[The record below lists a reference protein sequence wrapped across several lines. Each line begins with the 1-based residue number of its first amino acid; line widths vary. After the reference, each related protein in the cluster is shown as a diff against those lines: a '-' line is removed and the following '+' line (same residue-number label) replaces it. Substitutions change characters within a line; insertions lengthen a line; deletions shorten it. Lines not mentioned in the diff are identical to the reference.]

1 MFCVSNEIA
10 YDRLMVYDTREV
22 PFPGGAGP
30 DGGPRPKYPRSSWA
44 DVAESAGA
52 DEKWVPAQGEALERI
67 LRRLNGSEFG
77 VLLGQIYVLSP
88 FVKVAGR
95 CRSLIS
101 REFRAVIEGE
111 LTAAGVKREDLDA
124 AVREFLKTHVGTVHT
139 MQGKEA
145 DVVIFV
151 LGTDPSPGKAAIDWA
166 SRTVNLLN
174 VAVSRARRRFFVIGS
189 YAEWSGAPNFSVL
202 AKHLPRHQ
210 WRSGIR

>member
-1 MFCVSNEIA
+1 
-10 YDRLMVYDTREV
+10 
-22 PFPGGAGP
+22 
-30 DGGPRPKYPRSSWA
+30 
-44 DVAESAGA
+44 
-52 DEKWVPAQGEALERI
+52 VPAQGDALERI
-67 LRRLNGSEFG
+67 LRRLNDAEFG
-77 VLLGQIYVLSP
+77 VRLGQIYVLSP

-95 CRSLIS
+95 CRSLVS
-101 REFRAVIEGE
+101 REFRAVIEAE
-111 LTAAGVKREDLDA
+111 LTADSVKREDLDA

-151 LGTDPSPGKAAIDWA
+151 LGTDPSPGKSAVDWA

-202 AKHLPRHQ
+202 AKRLPRHP
-210 WRSGIR
+210 WPRGIR